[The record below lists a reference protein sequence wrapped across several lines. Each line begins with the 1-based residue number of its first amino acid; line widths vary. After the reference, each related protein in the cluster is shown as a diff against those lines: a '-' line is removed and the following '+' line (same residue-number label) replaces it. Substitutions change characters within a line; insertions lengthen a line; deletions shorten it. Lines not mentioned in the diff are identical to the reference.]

1 MLSGGE
7 RQRVAIARA
16 IYKDADVFLLDEP
29 TSSLDRKTEKDIAAT
44 IQNPALSKKSITTII
59 ISHDDY
65 LLGSCDRII
74 TIE

>member
-29 TSSLDRKTEKDIAAT
+29 TSSLDRKTEEEITST
-44 IQNPALSKKSITTII
+44 IQNPAFSKHNVTTII
-59 ISHDDY
+59 ISHDDN

-74 TIE
+74 KIE